1 MITKIGA
8 AALQQKDN
16 ADERPGLGHLA
27 TGLGGLGLFGVS
39 AVKAIPL
46 LKNDHGKLTMQEADQ
61 LRRMMGADGR
71 LKETGRPMPGMGP
84 AYNPMDHTVHA
95 NRTGYAYAHELGHAT
110 SRISPRKHRKAR
122 ITHALLTAGL
132 NNLAPMLNIGTTA
145 GSRVSDNE
153 TAQKVLGAVD
163 TATQA
168 ATAVNLAEE
177 AQASIRA
184 LRAIHKLKGRAAA
197 LQAARILGPA
207 FGTYLGTAGVAH
219 GLVPWLTDKTVDLA
233 AGG

>member
-27 TGLGGLGLFGVS
+27 TGLGGLGLLSVS
-39 AVKAIPL
+39 SAKAIPL
-46 LKNDHGKLTMQEADQ
+46 LQNDYGKFTRQEAAQ
-61 LRRMMGADGR
+61 LRRMMGADR
-71 LKETGRPMPGMGP
+71 KLKETGRPMPGMGP

-233 AGG
+233 AGR

>member
-1 MITKIGA
+1 M
-8 AALQQKDN
+8 
-16 ADERPGLGHLA
+16 
-27 TGLGGLGLFGVS
+27 
-39 AVKAIPL
+39 KAIPL

-233 AGG
+233 AGR